1 MAAYRYASEISYANV
16 TQDNLRMQELEN
28 ENDGLRYELQRL
40 KGQLEKEQG
49 KAKRLER
56 EN

>member
-1 MAAYRYASEISYANV
+1 MAAYRYASEISYVNV